1 MVELVNICV
10 FARIHFM
17 TNPFKVVSEFEP
29 SGDQPQ
35 AIDKLAE
42 GINVGM
48 HYQTLLGVT
57 GSGKTYT
64 MAKVIEKINRP
75 VLVLAHNKT
84 LAAQLYSELSEFF
97 PENAVEY
104 FVSYYDYYQPEA
116 YVPRSDT
123 YIAKETDIN
132 EDIQRLRHATVRSLL
147 ERRDVI
153 VVASVSCIYGWES
166 PEGYQE
172 QLVTI
177 KRGQTLLRDEMIRGL
192 VGMQYTRNNIAF
204 EPAAI
209 RVSGSTV
216 DIWPP
221 ETEDAVRVEFE
232 FDEIVRI
239 AKLDPVTGQTIQE
252 LDGFMFFPAKAFV
265 TTQEKI
271 EQYIPNIMKELD
283 QRLDY
288 FKENSKLLEAQRLEE
303 RTKYDMEMLR
313 EIGYCNGIENY
324 SMWLSGRDYGMTPYT
339 LMNFLP
345 EDYLLIIDESHITVP
360 QVRGMF
366 AGDRSRKQVL
376 VNYGFRLPSALE
388 NRPLNWDEFQQFM
401 GQTIFVS
408 ATPSDWE
415 LENSQQVVEQLIR
428 PTGLLDPEIEVRPI
442 TGQIDDLKKEI
453 TARIEKGERTLVTV
467 LTKKMAENLSDFLLG
482 AGYKVYYIHSG
493 IDTIERVN
501 ILKKLREGV
510 FDVIVGVNLLREGL
524 DLPEVSLIAIMDADK
539 EGFLRSTTSLIQ
551 TIGRAARNVAGKVIM
566 YADNLTKSMQNAI
579 GETNR
584 RRQTQEIYNTEH
596 GIKPESIRKAIKDM
610 LSFGPSK
617 ESKLPEITPG
627 MSDRDLKALIQ
638 QMTDEMNLA
647 AAMLEF
653 EQAAKIRDKIAI
665 LKGEL
670 VKKGKGQDYV
680 PTESKRTSKA
690 RSIKNRLA
698 EASMKAKRR

>member
-1 MVELVNICV
+1 
-10 FARIHFM
+10 M

-35 AIDKLAE
+35 AIEKLTE
-42 GINVGM
+42 GINLGKRF
-48 HYQTLLGVT
+48 QTLLGVT

-64 MAKVIEKINRP
+64 MAKVIERINRP

-116 YVPRSDT
+116 YVPKSDT

-172 QLVTI
+172 QLVTV
-177 KRGQTLLRDEMIRGL
+177 KRGQRLLRDDMIRGL

-204 EPAAI
+204 EPSAI

-216 DIWPP
+216 DVWPP
-221 ETEDAVRVEFE
+221 ETEDAVRIEFE
-232 FDEIVRI
+232 FDEIIRI
-239 AKLDPVTGQTIQE
+239 AKLDPVTGQTTQE

-271 EQYIPNIMKELD
+271 GQYIPHIMKELD
-283 QRLDY
+283 ERLDY
-288 FKENSKLLEAQRLEE
+288 FKANGKLLEAQRLEE

-324 SMWLSGRDYGMTPYT
+324 SMWLSGRDHGMTPYT
-339 LMNFLP
+339 LMNFFP

-360 QVRGMF
+360 QIRGMF

-376 VNYGFRLPSALE
+376 VDYGFRLPSALE

-401 GQTIFVS
+401 GQAIFVS

-415 LENSQQVVEQLIR
+415 LEISEQVVEQLIR

-566 YADNLTKSMQNAI
+566 YADNLTQSMKNAI

-584 RRQTQEIYNTEH
+584 RRLTQEAYNTEH
-596 GIKPESIRKAIKDM
+596 GIKPETIRKAIKDM
-610 LSFGPSK
+610 LSFTSGK
-617 ESKLPEITPG
+617 DVKLPEITPG
-627 MSDRDLKALIQ
+627 MTDKDLKALIQ
-638 QMTDEMNLA
+638 QLTDEMNLA

-670 VKKGKGQDYV
+670 ITKGKGQDYS

-690 RSIKNRLA
+690 RSIKDKLA
-698 EASMKAKRR
+698 QASMKVKRR

>member
-1 MVELVNICV
+1 MSNV
-10 FARIHFM
+10 FKFA
-17 TNPFKVVSEFEP
+17 SEFQP

-35 AIDKLAE
+35 AIEKIVD
-42 GINVGM
+42 GINLGM
-48 HYQTLLGVT
+48 QCQTLLGVT

-64 MAKVIEKINRP
+64 VAKVIERVNRP
-75 VLVLAHNKT
+75 ILVLAHNKT

-132 EDIQRLRHATVRSLL
+132 DDIMRLRHSTVRSLL

-172 QLVTI
+172 QAITI
-177 KRGQTLLRDEMIRGL
+177 KTGQTLLRDDLIRNL
-192 VGMQYTRNNIAF
+192 VAMQYARNNIAF
-204 EPAAI
+204 EAGAI
-209 RVSGSTV
+209 RVNGSTV
-216 DIWPP
+216 DVWPP
-221 ETEDAVRVEFE
+221 ETEDAVRIEFE
-232 FDEIVRI
+232 FDEIMKISR
-239 AKLDPVTGQTIQE
+239 LDPVLGQTTQE
-252 LDGFMFFPAKAFV
+252 LDGFMFFPAKQFV

-283 QRLDY
+283 ERLDF
-288 FKENSKLLEAQRLEE
+288 FKQNNKLLEAQRLEE

-324 SMWLSGRDYGMTPYT
+324 SMWLSGRSFGMTPYT
-339 LMNFLP
+339 LMNFFSD
-345 EDYLLIIDESHITVP
+345 DYLLIIDESHITVP
-360 QVRGMF
+360 QIRGMF

-376 VNYGFRLPSALE
+376 VDYGFRLPSALE
-388 NRPLNWDEFQQFM
+388 NRPLNWEEFERFM

-415 LENSQQVVEQLIR
+415 LEKSQQVVQQLIR

-442 TGQIDDLKKEI
+442 TGQIEDLKGEI
-453 TARIEKGERTLVTV
+453 RQRIEKGERTLVTV
-467 LTKKMAENLSDFLLG
+467 LTKKMAENLSDYLLG
-482 AGYKVYYIHSG
+482 AGFKVYYLHSD
-493 IDTIERVN
+493 IDTIQRVD
-501 ILKKLREGV
+501 ILKKLREGI
-510 FDVIVGVNLLREGL
+510 FDCIVGVNLLREGL

-551 TIGRAARNVAGKVIM
+551 TIGRAARNVSGKVIM
-566 YADNLTKSMQNAI
+566 YADNITHSMNNAI

-584 RRQTQEIYNTEH
+584 RRQIQDEFNIKN
-596 GIKPESIRKAIKDM
+596 GIKPETIRKAIKDM
-610 LSFGPSK
+610 LSFGEVK
-617 ESKLPEITPG
+617 DRLPTVAPG
-627 MSDRDLKALIQ
+627 MTEKDIQALIQ
-638 QMTDEMNLA
+638 QLTDEMNLA

-653 EQAAKIRDKIAI
+653 EQAAKIRDRIAI

-670 VKKGKGQDYV
+670 IVKGKGKDMPQK
-680 PTESKRTSKA
+680 ESKRTSTA

-698 EASMKAKRR
+698 EVSMKARKR

>member
-1 MVELVNICV
+1 MSNV
-10 FARIHFM
+10 FKF
-17 TNPFKVVSEFEP
+17 VSEFQP

-35 AIDKLAE
+35 AIEKIVE
-42 GINVGM
+42 GINLGM
-48 HYQTLLGVT
+48 QCQTLLGVT

-64 MAKVIEKINRP
+64 VAKVIERVNRP
-75 VLVLAHNKT
+75 ILVLAHNKT

-132 EDIQRLRHATVRSLL
+132 DDIMRLRHSTVRSLL

-172 QLVTI
+172 QAVTI
-177 KRGQTLLRDEMIRGL
+177 KAGQTLLRDDLIRNL
-192 VGMQYTRNNIAF
+192 VAMQYARNNIAF
-204 EPAAI
+204 EPGAI
-209 RVSGSTV
+209 RVNGSTV
-216 DIWPP
+216 DVWPP
-221 ETEDAVRVEFE
+221 ETEDAVRIEFE
-232 FDEIVRI
+232 FDEIMKVSR
-239 AKLDPVTGQTIQE
+239 LDPILGQTTQN
-252 LDGFMFFPAKAFV
+252 LDGFMFFPAKQFV

-283 QRLDY
+283 LRLDF
-288 FKENSKLLEAQRLEE
+288 FKQNNKLLEAQRLEE

-324 SMWLSGRDYGMTPYT
+324 SMWLSGRSFGMTPYT
-339 LMNFLP
+339 LMNFFSD
-345 EDYLLIIDESHITVP
+345 DYLLIIDESHITVP
-360 QVRGMF
+360 QIRGMF

-376 VNYGFRLPSALE
+376 VDYGFRLPSALE
-388 NRPLNWDEFQQFM
+388 NRPLNWEEFEKFM

-415 LENSQQVVEQLIR
+415 LDKSQQIVQQLIR

-442 TGQIDDLKKEI
+442 TGQIEDLKGEI
-453 TARIEKGERTLVTV
+453 RHRIEKGERTLVTV
-467 LTKKMAENLSDFLLG
+467 LTKKMAENLSDYLLG
-482 AGYKVYYIHSG
+482 AGFKVYYLHSG
-493 IDTIERVN
+493 IDTIQRVD
-501 ILKKLREGV
+501 ILKKLREGT

-551 TIGRAARNVAGKVIM
+551 TIGRAARNVSGKVIM
-566 YADNLTKSMQNAI
+566 YADNITKSMNNAI
-579 GETNR
+579 SETNR
-584 RRQTQEIYNTEH
+584 RRQIQEEFNTKN
-596 GIKPESIRKAIKDM
+596 GIKPETIRKAIKDM
-610 LSFGPSK
+610 LSFG
-617 ESKLPEITPG
+617 ESREKLPEVTPG
-627 MSDRDLKALIQ
+627 MSDKDIQALILQ
-638 QMTDEMNLA
+638 LTDEMNLA

-653 EQAAKIRDKIAI
+653 EQAAKIRDRIAI

-670 VKKGKGQDYV
+670 IVKGKGKDSPQK
-680 PTESKRTSKA
+680 ESKRTTTA

-698 EASMKAKRR
+698 EVSMKTRKR